1 MRSTLLLLVTMAVT
15 SACTES
21 PTQPIDSIP
30 LFAMAGGRVIGS
42 VTGSGHAP
50 CAPIDSPN
58 DFRCDVSNPDGGLR
72 TFSFNARLRADGSVG
87 GRFQVNNREN
97 GTQGQGD
104 IVCMRFTRDNR
115 AWIIG
120 VVTNVQ
126 GPGNVGDLTAFAVE
140 DNGEGSGSDA
150 DRISNLFRPVGA
162 LMVAALVCG
171 EAENDDA
178 FNSALNDA
186 FDGRFGFEIAN
197 GNVQVRAPTTG

>member
-50 CAPIDSPN
+50 CATIG
-58 DFRCDVSNPDGGLR
+58 FRCDVSNPDGGLR

-97 GTQGQGD
+97 GIQGQGD

-120 VVTNVQ
+120 VITNVQ

-150 DRISNLFRPVGA
+150 DRISNLFPPGA
-162 LMVAALVCG
+162 AQGVAALVCG
-171 EAENDDA
+171 ATENDTFLNNLFD
-178 FNSALNDA
+178 NSLD
-186 FDGRFGFEIAN
+186 FEIAN

>member
-1 MRSTLLLLVTMAVT
+1 MRSALLLLVTMAVA

-30 LFAMAGGRVIGS
+30 LFAMAGGPIIGS

-50 CAPIDSPN
+50 CATIAFS
-58 DFRCDVSNPDGGLR
+58 FRCDVSNPDGGLK

-87 GRFQVNNREN
+87 GRLQVNNREN
-97 GTQGQGD
+97 GTQGQAD
-104 IVCMRFTRDNR
+104 IVCMRFTSDNR

-120 VVTNVQ
+120 VITNVQ

-150 DRISNLFRPVGA
+150 DHISNLFPSPLPPG
-162 LMVAALVCG
+162 LAALVCG
-171 EAENDDA
+171 EVDQ
-178 FNSALNDA
+178 NDA
-186 FDGRFGFEIAN
+186 LLNFLFDNLLSFEIAN
-197 GNVQVRAPTTG
+197 GNVQVRAPATG